1 MKKYL
6 LLLVCGLGLMAVPV
20 HAQRKTK
27 VKVKTEAGGTAANR
41 LLPLFG
47 GLSVEAAQQLVG
59 SAFLADID
67 RNFASRTEASKFF
80 SDKGYEYI
88 TENQADT
95 ALYRFN
101 LAWLLDQ
108 KNADAYRGLGVI
120 ASRNPTPD
128 ESISLLLQGLT
139 VAPTNSLMLSDLG
152 TSYLIRYEQT
162 KKKKDL
168 DQAQQQLEKSIATDA
183 NNAYAWQQLARVHY
197 LREDY
202 AKAWEAVHKG
212 QSLNVSSIDFDLIS
226 ELSAKLPDPQGIFR

>member
-6 LLLVCGLGLMAVPV
+6 LLLVCGLALASAPA

-27 VKVKTEAGGTAANR
+27 VKVKTGEAGSAANR

-47 GLSVEAAQQLVG
+47 GLSVEAAQQLAG
-59 SAFLADID
+59 PAFLADID
-67 RNFASRTEASKFF
+67 RNFPSRTEASKFF
-80 SDKGYEYI
+80 STKGYEYL

-139 VAPTNSLMLSDLG
+139 VAPTNALMLSDLG
-152 TSYLIRYEQT
+152 TSYLIRYGQT

-168 DQAQQQLEKSIATDA
+168 DQAQQQLEKALAADP
-183 NNAYAWQQLARVHY
+183 NNAYTWQQMARVHY

-212 QSLNVSSIDFDLIS
+212 QSLNVSSLDLDLVS
-226 ELSAKLPDPQGIFR
+226 DLSAKLPDPQGMFK

>member
-6 LLLVCGLGLMAVPV
+6 LLLVCGLALATAPA

-27 VKVKTEAGGTAANR
+27 VKVKTEAAGTAANR

-59 SAFLADID
+59 PAFLADIE
-67 RNFASRTEASKFF
+67 RNFASRAEASKFF

-88 TENQADT
+88 TENQPDT

-120 ASRNPTPD
+120 ASRNPTAD
-128 ESISLLLQGLT
+128 ESISLLTQGLT
-139 VAPTNSLMLSDLG
+139 VAPTSSLILSDLG
-152 TSYLIRYEQT
+152 TSYLIRYQQT

-168 DQAQQQLEKSIATDA
+168 DQAQQQLEKALAADA
-183 NNAYAWQQLARVHY
+183 NNAYAWQQMGRVHY

-202 AKAWEAVHKG
+202 TKAWDAVHKG
-212 QSLNVSSIDFDLIS
+212 QNLNVSSIDLDLIS
-226 ELSAKLPDPQGIFR
+226 DLTAKLPDPKGMFK